1 MNPKTWTVLELLKT
15 SVDYLQSKGI
25 ENPRTDVEIL
35 LSHVLGLNRI
45 GLYLEFDKPVNA
57 CELDIFRSLLK
68 RRINREPVHYITGHI
83 EFWSLDFKVNRHV
96 LIPRPETELLVEEAI
111 AILNHRERPNQPL
124 RILDIGTGCGTIAIS
139 LAKDLN
145 NGTIYATDVSEEAIA
160 VARENAK
167 AYNVEK
173 DITFLKGHLFEPVLD
188 RIGFFNLVVSNPPY
202 IPACGFAHLPPEIR
216 DFEPRNALHGGKD
229 GLKFIKSIVS
239 EAPEFLADDGWLL
252 LEIGQGQWKKVCRLI
267 EETHRFGPP
276 SIIQD
281 YSGIERVVKAQRKDG
296 DG

>member
-45 GLYLEFDKPVNA
+45 GLYLSFDKPVKSY
-57 CELDIFRSLLK
+57 ELDIFRSLLK
-68 RRINREPVHYITGHI
+68 RRINREPVHYITGHK

-96 LIPRPETELLVEEAI
+96 LIPRPETELLIEEAI
-111 AILNHRERPNQPL
+111 AILNHREKPNQPL

-139 LAKDLN
+139 LAKEKKN
-145 NGTIYATDVSEEAIA
+145 RTIYAIDVSEKAIA

-167 AYNVEK
+167 VHDVEK
-173 DITFLKGHLFEPVLD
+173 NITFLKGHVFKPVLGKID
-188 RIGFFNLVVSNPPY
+188 FFNLVVSNPPY
-202 IPACGFAHLPPEIR
+202 IPTCDFAYLPPEIR

-229 GLKFIKSIVS
+229 GLMFIRSIVS

-276 SIIQD
+276 SIIKD
-281 YSGIERVVKAQRKDG
+281 YSGIERVVKAQRMDE
-296 DG
+296 